1 MRLDKTVRVQPEK
14 LVQPTRYGVVIV
26 VLSRERLVLV
36 LVLRVL
42 VGNRI
47 IPATL
52 TMTRASVRTRPSRTG
67 GAVVGTLAVRS
78 RIGTGMM
85 GKGHRAG
92 VFHLTIKY
100 R

>member
-42 VGNRI
+42 VGTRI
-47 IPATL
+47 IPAL

-67 GAVVGTLAVRS
+67 GAVVGTLAIRS
-78 RIGTGMM
+78 QIGTGMV

-100 R
+100 G